1 VELSDGEQAE
11 LLAFYMGLVRA
22 GGEAVNEAAFER
34 TYWLCAA
41 QRLMQALGAY
51 GFLGYERG
59 RADFLAHIPVAL
71 PRLLAVWARLDGMQ
85 ELAGLAAEAGR
96 RAGLRIGPD
105 GGTY

>member
-1 VELSDGEQAE
+1 VD
-11 LLAFYMGLVRA
+11 
-22 GGEAVNEAAFER
+22 EASFER
-34 TYWLCAA
+34 TYWQCAA

-71 PRLLAVWARLDGMQ
+71 PRLLEVWARLDGLQ
-85 ELAGLAAEAGR
+85 ELAGLTLEAAR
-96 RAGLRIGPD
+96 RAGLRIAPD